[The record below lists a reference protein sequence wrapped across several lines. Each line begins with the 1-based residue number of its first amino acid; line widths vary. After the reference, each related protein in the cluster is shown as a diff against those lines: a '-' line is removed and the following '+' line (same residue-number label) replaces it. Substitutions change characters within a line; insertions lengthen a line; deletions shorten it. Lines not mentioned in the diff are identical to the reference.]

1 VFVSTTAELA
11 VFVLPLTVAAFFG
24 VSVVA
29 QPFRKIKAVI
39 KIKVLLKVIYNLRF
53 IKKSKEK
60 V

>member
-1 VFVSTTAELA
+1 
-11 VFVLPLTVAAFFG
+11 LTVAAFFG